1 MNAAAIADRV
11 RGEGLLA
18 DSRPVVVLLSG
29 GRDSTCLLDLAVR
42 ILAGKRKQ
50 CPHQLR
56 QCLRRTRDDR
66 LDVRAADGQLGL
78 PDRAVEGG
86 RQHRQQH
93 DDDRD
98 DDEKLDQGKGAGAG
112 HGFII

>member
-42 ILAGKRKQ
+42 IAGA
-50 CPHQLR
+50 PAVEALHVNYGLR
-56 QCLRRTRDDR
+56 DQA
-66 LDVRAADGQLGL
+66 DVQFLTVQR
-78 PDRAVEGG
+78 RAVV
-86 RQHRQQH
+86 RSSR
-93 DDDRD
+93 
-98 DDEKLDQGKGAGAG
+98 GASGSG
-112 HGFII
+112 